1 MRVVLE
7 FIAVEKSYR
16 NHKVL
21 NKVDFKIPKGEI
33 TVLIGPSGCGKTT
46 CLKLMNRLIKLSSG
60 KILLNGEDITKI
72 DPIQL
77 RRKMGYVIQQTGLFP
92 HMTVQENIEIIP
104 TIMKM
109 DTVKI
114 VKRTLEL
121 METVRLDAET
131 YLYRYPPQLSGG
143 QLQRIGVARAL
154 ALDPDVIL
162 MDEPFSAL
170 DPITRSQLQDEL
182 VHLQEHV
189 KKTIVFVTHDMDE
202 AIKIADNICIMNE
215 GNILQFDTPENIMK
229 HPSNN
234 FVKEFVGAK
243 RIWSQPEM
251 IKVQDIMIHNPV
263 TVGSKMTL
271 VRAIEMMVIKKVGSL
286 IVVDSDNKVEGVL
299 SSSQFRA
306 KTAPKTIV
314 GELMKTEIPKVSPE
328 ENIVDLLK
336 IVTDSALSSIPVVSE
351 NNILLGLITRSDL
364 VLTLS
369 KQFIEEDETI

>member
-1 MRVVLE
+1 MSAVLK
-7 FIAVEKSYR
+7 FIGVEKSYR
-16 NHKVL
+16 TQKVL
-21 NKVDFKIPKGEI
+21 NKINLEIPKGEI

-46 CLKLMNRLIKLSSG
+46 CLKLMSRLIKLTSG
-60 KILLNGEDITKI
+60 TILLNGEDTAQM

-104 TIMKM
+104 RIMKI
-109 DTVKI
+109 DPAKI
-114 VKRTLEL
+114 AKRTLEL
-121 METVRLDAET
+121 MEMVSLDAEA

-143 QLQRIGVARAL
+143 QLQRIGVARAF
-154 ALDPDVIL
+154 ALDPEVIL
-162 MDEPFSAL
+162 MDEPFSSL
-170 DPITRSQLQDEL
+170 DPITRNQLQDEL
-182 VHLQEHV
+182 IHLQENL

-229 HPSNN
+229 HPSND

-263 TVGSKMTL
+263 TAGAKMTL
-271 VRAIEMMVIKKVGSL
+271 VRAIEMMVIQKVGSL
-286 IVVDSDNKVEGVL
+286 IVVDNTNKVEGVL
-299 SSSQFRA
+299 SSSQFRI

-314 GELMKTEIPKVSPE
+314 GELMKTEILKVSPE

-336 IVTDSALSSIPVVSE
+336 VITDSELSSIPVVST
-351 NNILLGLITRSDL
+351 NNTLLGLITRSSL

-369 KQFIEEDETI
+369 KQFIEEDEVL